1 VIISHTGVWVTLLV
15 LGVYHGL
22 NPAMGWLFAV
32 SQGMQQRSRKALL
45 RSLVPI
51 AIGHELSI
59 ALIAALVLGASA
71 VVSATALHFAAA
83 GILLAFGIF
92 RFIKPRAHWRWTT
105 MRVSD
110 RELTV
115 WSFLMSTAHG
125 AGIMVAPV
133 LIGLQGISQ
142 ASAPVKKADQSDVG
156 MLSHVPLIPS
166 GIGIALHVLAMVV
179 VMGLIAIVVYE
190 KLGLEV
196 LRRAWINTDRLW
208 ASTFVAA
215 AAVTLFSAA

>member
-1 VIISHTGVWVTLLV
+1 MISHTGVWVTLIV

-32 SQGMQQRSRKALL
+32 SQGMQHRSRRALL
-45 RSLVPI
+45 RSLLPI
-51 AIGHELSI
+51 AIGHEMSI

-71 VVSATALHFAAA
+71 VISAGALHLTAAI
-83 GILLAFGIF
+83 ILFTFGVF

-110 RELTV
+110 RELTA

-125 AGIMVAPV
+125 AGLMVAPV
-133 LIGLQGISQ
+133 LIGLQGVST
-142 ASAPVKKADQSDVG
+142 ASAHVKAGDRADVG
-156 MLSHVPLIPS
+156 VLSHVPLIPS
-166 GIGIALHVLAMVV
+166 GIAIALHVLAMVI
-179 VMGLIAIVVYE
+179 VMGAIALLVYE

-208 ASTFVAA
+208 AATFMA
-215 AAVTLFSAA
+215 AAVVTLFTA